1 MILKLL
7 SHISGNILHVG
18 DHIPWHQ
25 PLDGGKESRIQHM
38 LVAEEPQLL
47 DLDTPYGTAQFR
59 QVVGVTD
66 QEVRSAQRWKGAGI
80 LELLARD
87 PT

>member
-1 MILKLL
+1 MSVHCL
-7 SHISGNILHVG
+7 GNILHVG

-59 QVVGVTD
+59 QVTAKI
-66 QEVRSAQRWKGAGI
+66 SS
-80 LELLARD
+80 LLAD
-87 PT
+87 NNAVEFCFYLSLVAVKLNYL

>member
-1 MILKLL
+1 
-7 SHISGNILHVG
+7 
-18 DHIPWHQ
+18 
-25 PLDGGKESRIQHM
+25 M
-38 LVAEEPQLL
+38 LVAEEPQLV

-80 LELLARD
+80 LELLQKD
-87 PT
+87 PW